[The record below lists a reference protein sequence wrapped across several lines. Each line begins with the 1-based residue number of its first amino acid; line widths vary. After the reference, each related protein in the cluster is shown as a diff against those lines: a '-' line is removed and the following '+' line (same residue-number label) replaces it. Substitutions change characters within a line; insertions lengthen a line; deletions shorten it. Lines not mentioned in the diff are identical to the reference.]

1 MKEAGEE
8 LAEQLTGDLS
18 EDEMKRIIDAHTAR
32 LKEMEDRFD
41 DQKSRQQAELMEK
54 LAQRRLKREMALR
67 DEHSKIVSFCKCLFS
82 MIMVS
87 QSKDLEN

>member
-18 EDEMKRIIDAHTAR
+18 EDEMKRIIDAHNAKV
-32 LKEMEDRFD
+32 KEMEERYD
-41 DQKSRQQAELMEK
+41 DEKDRQQAELMEK

-67 DEHSKIVSFCKCLFS
+67 NEHSKIVSCF
-82 MIMVS
+82 
-87 QSKDLEN
+87 